1 MILGNPYRRGSF
13 RAAFV
18 PAPSF
23 LQSSFSRLS
32 AFLGFSQPPRSERK
46 AVGGVLVNAT
56 GEITGR
62 ARRAALS
69 SWNVVACRIKA
80 TAFVPV
86 VQVILDDVSGIVG
99 SFTWINGQVLT
110 QCLYFK
116 LPARRELELAAAAN
130 ESATQG
136 EHAFTNSANRAV
148 INSTIASTSQLSGG
162 QLLPSRSQAPAPS
175 PLGLLLLHG
184 DDGVS
189 HGYWDHDVQSAP
201 RVLCPPNQWTSYFDA
216 STVSGCTES
225 RLATQA
231 SVSAWR
237 YQSV

>member
-1 MILGNPYRRGSF
+1 MRDGPQRQCDQNAKRDVIRNSHGMAVPIDSHAWSPPSMILGNPYRRGSF

-32 AFLGFSQPPRSERK
+32 AFPGFSQPPRSERK

-116 LPARRELELAAAAN
+116 LPARRELALAAAAN

-136 EHAFTNSANRAV
+136 EHAFTNSANRCG
-148 INSTIASTSQLSGG
+148 SKGASFSLTQI
-162 QLLPSRSQAPAPS
+162 QA
-175 PLGLLLLHG
+175 
-184 DDGVS
+184 
-189 HGYWDHDVQSAP
+189 
-201 RVLCPPNQWTSYFDA
+201 R
-216 STVSGCTES
+216 S
-225 RLATQA
+225 RL
-231 SVSAWR
+231 R
-237 YQSV
+237 NM

>member
-1 MILGNPYRRGSF
+1 MRDGPQRQCDQNPKRDVIRNSHGMAVPIDSHAWSPPSMILGNPYRRARSARLLF
-13 RAAFV
+13 LPQVFCKAASPDFQLSQDLASR
-18 PAPSF
+18 PARSGRPSAEF
-23 LQSSFSRLS
+23 WSTQ
-32 AFLGFSQPPRSERK
+32 
-46 AVGGVLVNAT
+46 T

-136 EHAFTNSANRAV
+136 EHAFTNSANRCG
-148 INSTIASTSQLSGG
+148 SKGASFSLTQI
-162 QLLPSRSQAPAPS
+162 QA
-175 PLGLLLLHG
+175 
-184 DDGVS
+184 
-189 HGYWDHDVQSAP
+189 
-201 RVLCPPNQWTSYFDA
+201 R
-216 STVSGCTES
+216 S
-225 RLATQA
+225 RL
-231 SVSAWR
+231 R
-237 YQSV
+237 NM